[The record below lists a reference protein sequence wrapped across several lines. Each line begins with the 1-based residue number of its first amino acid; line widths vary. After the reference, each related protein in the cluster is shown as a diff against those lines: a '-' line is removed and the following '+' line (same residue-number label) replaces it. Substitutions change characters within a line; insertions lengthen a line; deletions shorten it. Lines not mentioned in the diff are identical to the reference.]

1 MILSNATAILHDAA
15 TESSGD
21 LILDGAVVA
30 EPGTEPAGETLDVSG
45 CVVTPGLVNAHHHL
59 MQSAFRT
66 LPGTRGVPMAE
77 WLPTMAAAYSRVGIS
92 PELMRAAAS
101 VGVAEGLLFGVTTVA
116 AIAGRARMA
125 KMRIRFFMTTRL
137 RRA

>member
-77 WLPTMAAAYSRVGIS
+77 WLPTMAAALCVT
-92 PELMRAAAS
+92 AAPS
-101 VGVAEGLLFGVTTVA
+101 A
-116 AIAGRARMA
+116 A
-125 KMRIRFFMTTRL
+125 
-137 RRA
+137 RRG